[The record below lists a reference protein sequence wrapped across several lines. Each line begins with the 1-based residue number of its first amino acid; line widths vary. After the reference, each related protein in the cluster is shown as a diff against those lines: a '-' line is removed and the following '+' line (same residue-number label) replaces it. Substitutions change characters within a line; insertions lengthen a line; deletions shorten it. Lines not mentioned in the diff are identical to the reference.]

1 MARRGSRSSAVALS
15 RATRTPNTKE
25 KRFFQEAGP
34 PVRADPA
41 AEVARPHVD
50 ACGRPRVRMALLK
63 GEAGVD
69 LSRATCSSPR
79 PRAPASRRCGARASL
94 TRRVSSTYGPALDR
108 SWVEGL
114 AVEPCLKTPALL
126 HHLHQSRHRPGHWL
140 APPGAQR
147 GLGRRGLSVNKVL
160 QSFPL
165 ASGIKCEEKIRPF
178 MHTLVMW
185 NTELSEGEVGRRQ
198 EGTRARSGAA
208 QLAAGLVRQIPR
220 QGSVFIMA
228 QARCRVLRVF
238 LVAQS
243 ACYLL
248 QGAGLG

>member
-1 MARRGSRSSAVALS
+1 MKGWLCG
-15 RATRTPNTKE
+15 KG
-25 KRFFQEAGP
+25 KP
-34 PVRADPA
+34 P
-41 AEVARPHVD
+41 
-50 ACGRPRVRMALLK
+50 
-63 GEAGVD
+63 
-69 LSRATCSSPR
+69 
-79 PRAPASRRCGARASL
+79 
-94 TRRVSSTYGPALDR
+94 YGD
-108 SWVEGL
+108 
-114 AVEPCLKTPALL
+114 KYT
-126 HHLHQSRHRPGHWL
+126 L
-140 APPGAQR
+140 APEGTWFFR
-147 GLGRRGLSVNKVL
+147 DDGGEITG
-160 QSFPL
+160 
-165 ASGIKCEEKIRPF
+165 GF